1 MVKRKIFSIDS
12 TEKVWYRYI
21 SSFVNCFVF
30 NCSEVKRL
38 PRNKSELQ
46 LFMQLGGR
54 LFEQLL
60 DETAAKWQL
69 SPSEIQILL
78 FLDQMPHLDT
88 ARDVAQ
94 HCGMSK
100 ASVSGNVLKLA
111 TRGLLTVDVD
121 LKDRRFQH
129 LTLTEQ
135 VTPIIADTRELLQRF
150 DAQLLKALTDE
161 EREQFLSLLSKINA
175 ADSSSSL

>member
-1 MVKRKIFSIDS
+1 MQ
-12 TEKVWYRYI
+12 
-21 SSFVNCFVF
+21 
-30 NCSEVKRL
+30 
-38 PRNKSELQ
+38 PHKSEL
-46 LFMQLGGR
+46 LTFMQLGSRVFER
-54 LFEQLL
+54 LI

-69 SPSEIQILL
+69 SASEIQILL

-88 ARDVAQ
+88 ARDVAL

-129 LTLTEQ
+129 L
-135 VTPIIADTRELLQRF
+135 
-150 DAQLLKALTDE
+150 ALTDRAEPILWDARTTLQKFENQVLENLSGE
-161 EREQFLSLLSKINA
+161 EQTVFMSLLAKLSTA
-175 ADSSSSL
+175 ATISDTGKE

>member
-1 MVKRKIFSIDS
+1 M
-12 TEKVWYRYI
+12 
-21 SSFVNCFVF
+21 
-30 NCSEVKRL
+30 
-38 PRNKSELQ
+38 PQPKSEL
-46 LFMQLGGR
+46 LTFMQLGSRTWER
-54 LFEQLL
+54 LIG
-60 DETAAKWQL
+60 DTAAKWQL

-78 FLDQMPHLDT
+78 FLDQMPQLDT
-88 ARDVAQ
+88 ARDVAL

-135 VTPIIADTRELLQRF
+135 VAPILSDTRALLQRF
-150 DAQLLKALTDE
+150 DIQFLTALTPE
-161 EREQFLSLLSKINA
+161 EQEQFLSLLAKINVA
-175 ADSSSSL
+175 GSNSLF

>member
-1 MVKRKIFSIDS
+1 M
-12 TEKVWYRYI
+12 
-21 SSFVNCFVF
+21 
-30 NCSEVKRL
+30 
-38 PRNKSELQ
+38 PQNKSEL
-46 LFMQLGGR
+46 LTFMQLGSR
-54 LFEQLL
+54 TFERMIG
-60 DETAAKWQL
+60 DAAAKWQL
-69 SPSEIQILL
+69 SASEIEILL

-88 ARDVAQ
+88 ARDVAL

-135 VTPIIADTRELLQRF
+135 VTPILADTRELLQRF
-150 DAQLLKALTDE
+150 DTQLLSALTED
-161 EREQFLSLLSKINA
+161 EREQFLALLSKVNTTN
-175 ADSSSSL
+175 SSLS

>member
-1 MVKRKIFSIDS
+1 MPH
-12 TEKVWYRYI
+12 Y
-21 SSFVNCFVF
+21 
-30 NCSEVKRL
+30 
-38 PRNKSELQ
+38 KSEL
-46 LFMQLGGR
+46 LPFIQLGGR
-54 LFEQLL
+54 SLEQMI
-60 DETAAKWQL
+60 ENIAAKWQL
-69 SPSEIQILL
+69 SSSEIQILL

-129 LTLTEQ
+129 LALTEQ
-135 VTPIIADTRELLQRF
+135 VTPILADTRDLLQRF
-150 DAQLLKALTDE
+150 DSKLLSVLTEE
-161 EREQFLSLLSKINA
+161 EREQLLTLLSKVNTA
-175 ADSSSSL
+175 GSYD

>member
-1 MVKRKIFSIDS
+1 M
-12 TEKVWYRYI
+12 
-21 SSFVNCFVF
+21 
-30 NCSEVKRL
+30 
-38 PRNKSELQ
+38 PQPKSELQ
-46 LFMQLGGR
+46 AFMQLGGR
-54 LFEQLL
+54 LFEQML

-69 SPSEIQILL
+69 SASEIQILL

-88 ARDVAQ
+88 ARDVAL

-135 VTPIIADTRELLQRF
+135 VSPILTDTRELLQRF
-150 DAQLLKALTDE
+150 DTQLLAALTE
-161 EREQFLSLLSKINA
+161 NERAQFLSLLSKINA
-175 ADSSSSL
+175 SDSNTL